1 MNMLNRNAQQ
11 AIMFADVS
19 GSSALYK
26 FMGNQ
31 EAKALVDN
39 AVSFMASST
48 IVHEGTVIKT
58 IGDEIMARFDSA
70 DAACEAATAMQ
81 QRSSR
86 EFADIGLGIRI
97 GIAFGDTV
105 ITPNDA
111 FGDTVNDAAH
121 VARIARAN
129 QIVLTQGVVDQ
140 LNSSILPQCQL
151 FDRINIKGENHKTT
165 IYRLAWEVSGQQD
178 CATQVMAVQD
188 VTRFVANFQLSL
200 RLHDQVIE
208 LLPDQTPFSIGRDAS
223 KVNLF
228 FDNLHCSREHCH
240 IEFRRG
246 KYVLIDHSTNG
257 TYVCEDDKTP
267 IYLRREETTLQG
279 CGVIGIGQA
288 TSHKNDWLIH
298 YAH

>member
-1 MNMLNRNAQQ
+1 
-11 AIMFADVS
+11 MFADVS

-26 FMGNQ
+26 NLGNQ

-48 IVHEGTVIKT
+48 IVREGTVVKT

-70 DAACEAATAMQ
+70 NSACEAAIAIQ

-86 EFADIGLGIRI
+86 EFAYIGLGIRI

-105 ITPNDA
+105 VTPNDA
-111 FGDTVNDAAH
+111 FGDTVNDAAY
-121 VARIARAN
+121 VAHIARAN

-140 LNSSILPQCQL
+140 LNRTLVQQCQL

-165 IYRLAWEVSGQQD
+165 IYRLAWEVAGQQD
-178 CATQVMAVQD
+178 FSTKVMPMQEVS
-188 VTRFVANFQLSL
+188 RFVDNFQLVL
-200 RLHDQVIE
+200 TYGEQTIA
-208 LLPDQTPFSIGRDAS
+208 LLPAQTPFAIGRDAN
-223 KVNLF
+223 KADLF
-228 FDNLHCSREHCH
+228 FDEELCSREHCH

-257 TYVCEDDKTP
+257 TYVCAENKTP

-279 CGVIGIGQA
+279 CGVISIGQR
-288 TSHKNDWLIH
+288 TDLKTLSLIH
-298 YAH
+298 YSH